1 MNILIINPRY
11 NNSSQQLSAVLK
23 TLFKKPSNSAKGFTS
38 VTDSFPENW
47 KVKTVDMNYQLL
59 QKKDVKNADFVLM
72 SARPDQRESALKIF
86 DYCKHC
92 FSSIVVHGSVF
103 TDNIHTIDHLVV
115 GDVEHNIDQLIHDI
129 NAGIP
134 ESVYTSTAT
143 DSVVSNQQEVNQ
155 GSILDM
161 FQRKNIPALE

>member
-11 NNSSQQLSAVLK
+11 NNTSQQLSAVLK
-23 TLFKKPSNSAKGFTS
+23 NVFKKPANPTKGFTS

-47 KVKTVDMNYQLL
+47 NVKTVDMNYQLL

-72 SARPDQRESALKIF
+72 SAGPDQKESALRIF
-86 DYCKHC
+86 DNCRHC

-115 GDVEHNIDQLIHDI
+115 GDVKQNIDQLIHDF

-143 DSVVSNQQEVNQ
+143 DSVVSEQQEVNQ
-155 GSILDM
+155 GSILDI
-161 FQRKNIPALE
+161 FHRNNVPAME